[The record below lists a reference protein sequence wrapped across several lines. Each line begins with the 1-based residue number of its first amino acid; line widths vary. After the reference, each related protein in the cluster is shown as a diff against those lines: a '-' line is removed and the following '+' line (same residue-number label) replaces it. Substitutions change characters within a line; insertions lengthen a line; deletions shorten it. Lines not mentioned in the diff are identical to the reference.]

1 MATSWSSVGC
11 NCLYPSIAY
20 PRKCSCQQQ
29 QQLTHETVFEVG
41 RRLQALSIPERF
53 WTQKL
58 ISWSQKEALE
68 SEIETMRWVTFDKLR
83 RVTPTLQNLPE
94 RYGDEVYLQVSQ
106 LLQRKHRLQLS
117 PQDKI
122 AFIYG
127 ELSES
132 EQEMQIRD

>member
-1 MATSWSSVGC
+1 
-11 NCLYPSIAY
+11 
-20 PRKCSCQQQ
+20 
-29 QQLTHETVFEVG
+29 
-41 RRLQALSIPERF
+41 
-53 WTQKL
+53 
-58 ISWSQKEALE
+58 
-68 SEIETMRWVTFDKLR
+68 MRWVTFDKLR
-83 RVTPTLQNLPE
+83 RVTSTLQNLPE

-122 AFIYG
+122 TFIYG

>member
-1 MATSWSSVGC
+1 MRRFSRWGGGFK
-11 NCLYPSIAY
+11 L
-20 PRKCSCQQQ
+20 
-29 QQLTHETVFEVG
+29 LVFQNVFG
-41 RRLQALSIPERF
+41 LK
-53 WTQKL
+53 KL

-83 RVTPTLQNLPE
+83 RVTSTLQNLPE

-127 ELSES
+127 ELSKS